1 MPEIPAKEEMH
12 KILFANLIMMLSA
25 SAMQQL
31 GKTVNPMTN
40 KIETDLN
47 GAQMTIDM
55 LEMLQAKTKDN
66 CDDTEKKMINDI
78 LSALHLNFVETS
90 QTEAT
95 KNVEETEKDE
105 KPEKAE
111 EPAGKPEE
119 KKKDEKPNKDGDK

>member
-1 MPEIPAKEEMH
+1 MPKIPAKEEMH
-12 KILFANLIMMLSA
+12 KILFTNLIMMFSA

-66 CDDTEKKMINDI
+66 CDDTETKMINDI

-90 QTEAT
+90 QTEAV
-95 KNVEETEKDE
+95 KEVEKVVEKAEKDE
-105 KPEKAE
+105 TTEQAE
-111 EPAGKPEE
+111 EPTEQAE
-119 KKKDEKPNKDGDK
+119 

>member
-1 MPEIPAKEEMH
+1 MPKIPAKEEMH
-12 KILFANLIMMLSA
+12 KILFANLIMMFSA

-55 LEMLQAKTKDN
+55 LEMLQDKTKDN

-90 QTEAT
+90 QTEA
-95 KNVEETEKDE
+95 
-105 KPEKAE
+105 A
-111 EPAGKPEE
+111 
-119 KKKDEKPNKDGDK
+119 KKDEKNEVKEEKEEKAPEKEDETTPSEDEAKNTEKE